1 MKQIYNSIKNKEDL
15 DFLLEI
21 KGALDIHS
29 QREVFLKYENTFI
42 MLEPHGEEIV
52 VKING
57 LEVSSFSNFEKM
69 LTEFILDG
77 KPFIERISEID
88 YE

>member
-21 KGALDIHS
+21 KGTLDIDS
-29 QREVFLKYENTFI
+29 QREVFLQYKDTYI
-42 MLEPHGEEIV
+42 MLEPHGEEIA

-57 LEVSSFSNFEKM
+57 SIAGNFSNFEKM

>member
-21 KGALDIHS
+21 KGMLDVSS
-29 QREVFLKYENTFI
+29 QKEVFLQYKDTFI
-42 MLEPHGEEIV
+42 MLEPHGEEIA

-57 LEVSSFSNFEKM
+57 LEVSMFSNFEKM

-77 KPFIERISEID
+77 KPFVERISEID

>member
-15 DFLLEI
+15 DFLLDI
-21 KGALDIHS
+21 KGTLDIDS
-29 QREVFLKYENTFI
+29 QREVFLQYKDTYI
-42 MLEPHGEEIV
+42 MLEPHGEEIA

-57 LEVSSFSNFEKM
+57 LEVSMFSNFEKM

-77 KPFIERISEID
+77 KPFVERISEID